1 MADFL
6 IQDDENVTLAI
17 APGPDAVGNPTTAPF
32 DAGSVTAN
40 FPETSNLTAVVS
52 EDQTSI
58 LVTSEGPLVVDDVLT
73 ITGTVGGVKIVD
85 LFPMDVT
92 ASAPT
97 AILVTPGTPQ
107 LNTPAAPA
115 EVAPVDSAPVDTTPT
130 DTTPAA

>member
-1 MADFL
+1 MTDFL
-6 IQDDENVTLAI
+6 LQDNQNVTLAI

-32 DAGSVTAN
+32 DPGSVTAV

-73 ITGTVGGVKIVD
+73 ITGSVGGVVITDQFPFDVD
-85 LFPMDVT
+85 

-97 AILVTPGTPQ
+97 AIVVTPGVPQ
-107 LNTPAAPA
+107 VN
-115 EVAPVDSAPVDTTPT
+115 S
-130 DTTPAA
+130 